1 LAADARFAAPRIAY
15 FCGGVSVNENFQ
27 QILQIFLT
35 VLRNPCLSSE
45 LDSESGIAEV
55 SSYPTGGA
63 AGFDS

>member
-1 LAADARFAAPRIAY
+1 MPFCRAKDCI
-15 FCGGVSVNENFQ
+15 FCGGVSVYENFQ

-55 SSYPTGGA
+55 SSYPHSGGI
-63 AGFDS
+63 